1 MSSYFIQIMLKCV
14 ETWICQIPYCG
25 TYIYTIIINLFDF
38 KKKKKKKAKKIGKKS
53 EKKLSPA
60 VNGYKLSRLGD
71 FLLLLPAVIGDDFAA
86 AER

>member
-1 MSSYFIQIMLKCV
+1 M
-14 ETWICQIPYCG
+14 CG
-25 TYIYTIIINLFDF
+25 NLNMPDTILWYLYIHYIIINLFDF
-38 KKKKKKKAKKIGKKS
+38 KKKKRKKIGKKNKKS